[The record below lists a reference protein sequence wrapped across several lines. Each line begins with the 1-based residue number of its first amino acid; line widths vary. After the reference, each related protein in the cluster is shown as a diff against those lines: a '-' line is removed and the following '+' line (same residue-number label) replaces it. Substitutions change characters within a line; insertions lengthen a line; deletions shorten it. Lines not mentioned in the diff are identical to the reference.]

1 MKIVVLAGGMS
12 PERDVSLSSG
22 ALIATALMER
32 GHSVAL
38 ADVYKPIN
46 TAEIDKMFRSEGKY
60 EYRVPASEPDL
71 DNLKKDFGE
80 GERLIGRGIIELCEK
95 ADAVFLA
102 LHGGMGEDGRIEAL
116 LESCGIKHSGSDYAS
131 CHLAMDK
138 ALTKAIFESNGIPTP
153 KWNLYCDE
161 DISEIPTPCVVK
173 PCGCGSSVGVTIVE
187 TPRELEKAISLAK
200 SYGAKVMIEEKITG
214 REFSVGIL
222 GGKALPAIEIIP
234 KTGFYDYKNKYQAG
248 ATLEICPTPIDPEI
262 ERRLGEVALTVH
274 NALGLK
280 GYSRSDYIVDEKGD
294 IYFLEINTLPGM
306 TPTSLMPQEAAAVG
320 IDYNSLC
327 QRIVDLALKEVRA

>member
-71 DNLKKDFGE
+71 DKLKKDFGE

-248 ATLEICPTPIDPEI
+248 ATEEICPADLTENQAEEMGRI
-262 ERRLGEVALTVH
+262 ALRAH
-274 NALGLK
+274 NALGL
-280 GYSRSDYIVDEKGD
+280 GMYSRLD
-294 IYFLEINTLPGM
+294 FLMDRDGNFFCLEANALPGM
-306 TPTSLMPQEAAAVG
+306 TPSSLLPQEAKAAG
-320 IDYNSLC
+320 IDYITLC
-327 QRIVDLALKEVRA
+327 EMIVSSPV

>member
-248 ATLEICPTPIDPEI
+248 ATEEICPADLTESQAEEMGRI
-262 ERRLGEVALTVH
+262 ALRAH
-274 NALGLK
+274 NALGL
-280 GYSRSDYIVDEKGD
+280 GMYSRLD
-294 IYFLEINTLPGM
+294 FLMDRDGNFFCLEANALPGM
-306 TPTSLMPQEAAAVG
+306 TPSSLFPQEAKAAG
-320 IDYNSLC
+320 IDYITLC
-327 QRIVDLALKEVRA
+327 EMIVSSPV

>member
-248 ATLEICPTPIDPEI
+248 ATEEICPADPTESQAEEMGRI
-262 ERRLGEVALTVH
+262 ALRAH
-274 NALGLK
+274 NALGL
-280 GYSRSDYIVDEKGD
+280 GMYSRLD
-294 IYFLEINTLPGM
+294 FLMDRDGNFFCLEANALPGM
-306 TPTSLMPQEAAAVG
+306 TPSSLLPQEAKAAG
-320 IDYNSLC
+320 IDYITLC
-327 QRIVDLALKEVRA
+327 EMIVSSPV

>member
-95 ADAVFLA
+95 ADITFLA

-248 ATLEICPTPIDPEI
+248 ATEEICPADLTESQAEEMGRI
-262 ERRLGEVALTVH
+262 ALRAH
-274 NALGLK
+274 NALGL
-280 GYSRSDYIVDEKGD
+280 GMYSRLD
-294 IYFLEINTLPGM
+294 FLMDRDGNFFCLEANALPGM
-306 TPTSLMPQEAAAVG
+306 TPSSLLPQEAKAAG
-320 IDYNSLC
+320 IDYITLC
-327 QRIVDLALKEVRA
+327 EMIVSSPV

>member
-222 GGKALPAIEIIP
+222 GGKALPTIEIIP

-248 ATLEICPTPIDPEI
+248 ATEEICPADLTESQAEEMGRI
-262 ERRLGEVALTVH
+262 ALRAH
-274 NALGLK
+274 NALGL
-280 GYSRSDYIVDEKGD
+280 GMYSRLD
-294 IYFLEINTLPGM
+294 FLMDRDGNFFCLEANALPGM
-306 TPTSLMPQEAAAVG
+306 TPSSLLPQEAKAAG
-320 IDYNSLC
+320 IDYITLC
-327 QRIVDLALKEVRA
+327 EMIVSSPV

>member
-187 TPRELEKAISLAK
+187 TPRELEKAINLAK

-248 ATLEICPTPIDPEI
+248 ATEEICPADLTESQAEEMGRI
-262 ERRLGEVALTVH
+262 ALRAH
-274 NALGLK
+274 NALGL
-280 GYSRSDYIVDEKGD
+280 GMYSRLD
-294 IYFLEINTLPGM
+294 FLMDRDGNFFCLEANALPGM
-306 TPTSLMPQEAAAVG
+306 TPSSLLPQEAKAAG
-320 IDYNSLC
+320 IDYITLC
-327 QRIVDLALKEVRA
+327 EMIVSSPV

>member
-80 GERLIGRGIIELCEK
+80 GERLIGRGIIALCEK

-248 ATLEICPTPIDPEI
+248 ATEEICPADLTESQAEEMGRI
-262 ERRLGEVALTVH
+262 ALRAH
-274 NALGLK
+274 NALGL
-280 GYSRSDYIVDEKGD
+280 GMYSRLD
-294 IYFLEINTLPGM
+294 FLMDRDGNFFCLEANALPGM
-306 TPTSLMPQEAAAVG
+306 TPSSLLPQEAKAAG
-320 IDYNSLC
+320 IDYITLC
-327 QRIVDLALKEVRA
+327 EMIVSSPV

>member
-248 ATLEICPTPIDPEI
+248 ATEEICPADLTESQAEEMGHI
-262 ERRLGEVALTVH
+262 ALRAH
-274 NALGLK
+274 NALGL
-280 GYSRSDYIVDEKGD
+280 GMYSRLD
-294 IYFLEINTLPGM
+294 FLMDRDGNFFCLEANALPGM
-306 TPTSLMPQEAAAVG
+306 TPSSLLPQEAKAAG
-320 IDYNSLC
+320 IDYITLC
-327 QRIVDLALKEVRA
+327 EMIVSSPV

>member
-1 MKIVVLAGGMS
+1 MNIVVLAGGMS

-46 TAEIDKMFRSEGKY
+46 TAEIDKMFRSEGRY
-60 EYRVPASEPDL
+60 EYHVPASEPDL
-71 DNLKKDFGE
+71 DRLKKDFGE

-116 LESCGIKHSGSDYAS
+116 LESCGIKHSGSDYSS

-161 DISEIPTPCVVK
+161 DISGIPTPCVVK

-222 GGKALPAIEIIP
+222 GGKALPVIEIIP

-248 ATLEICPTPIDPEI
+248 ATKEICPAELTKAQSEKMQDI
-262 ERRLGEVALTVH
+262 ALRAH
-274 NALGLK
+274 NALGL
-280 GYSRSDYIVDEKGD
+280 GMYSRLD
-294 IYFLEINTLPGM
+294 FLMDDDGNFFCLEANALPGM
-306 TPTSLMPQEAAAVG
+306 TPSSLLPQEAVAAG
-320 IDYNSLC
+320 IDYGTLC
-327 QRIVDLALKEVRA
+327 EMIISSPV

>member
-95 ADAVFLA
+95 DDAVFLA

-248 ATLEICPTPIDPEI
+248 ATEEICPADLTESQAEEMGRI
-262 ERRLGEVALTVH
+262 ALRAH
-274 NALGLK
+274 NALGL
-280 GYSRSDYIVDEKGD
+280 GMYSRLD
-294 IYFLEINTLPGM
+294 FLMDRDGNFFCLEANALPGM
-306 TPTSLMPQEAAAVG
+306 TPSSLLPQEAKAAG
-320 IDYNSLC
+320 IDYITLC
-327 QRIVDLALKEVRA
+327 EMIVSSPV

>member
-200 SYGAKVMIEEKITG
+200 SYGAKVIKEKKITG

-248 ATLEICPTPIDPEI
+248 ATEEICPADLTESQAEEMGRI
-262 ERRLGEVALTVH
+262 ALRAH
-274 NALGLK
+274 NALGL
-280 GYSRSDYIVDEKGD
+280 GMYSRLD
-294 IYFLEINTLPGM
+294 FLMDRDGNFFCLEANALPGM
-306 TPTSLMPQEAAAVG
+306 TPSSLLPQEAKAAG
-320 IDYNSLC
+320 IDYITLC
-327 QRIVDLALKEVRA
+327 EMIVSSPV

>member
-248 ATLEICPTPIDPEI
+248 ATEEICPADLTESQAEEMGRI
-262 ERRLGEVALTVH
+262 ALRAH
-274 NALGLK
+274 NALGL
-280 GYSRSDYIVDEKGD
+280 GMYSRLD
-294 IYFLEINTLPGM
+294 FLMDRDGNFFCLEANALPGM
-306 TPTSLMPQEAAAVG
+306 TPSSLLPQEAKAAG
-320 IDYNSLC
+320 IDYITLC
-327 QRIVDLALKEVRA
+327 EMIV

>member
-38 ADVYKPIN
+38 ADIYKPIN

-248 ATLEICPTPIDPEI
+248 ATEEICPADLTESQAEEMGRI
-262 ERRLGEVALTVH
+262 ALRAH
-274 NALGLK
+274 NALGL
-280 GYSRSDYIVDEKGD
+280 GMYSRLD
-294 IYFLEINTLPGM
+294 FLMDRDGNFFCLEANALPGM
-306 TPTSLMPQEAAAVG
+306 TPSSLLPQEAKAAG
-320 IDYNSLC
+320 IDYITLC
-327 QRIVDLALKEVRA
+327 EMIVSSPV

>member
-80 GERLIGRGIIELCEK
+80 GERLIGRGILELCEK

-248 ATLEICPTPIDPEI
+248 ATEEICPADLTESQAEEMGRI
-262 ERRLGEVALTVH
+262 ALRAH
-274 NALGLK
+274 NALGL
-280 GYSRSDYIVDEKGD
+280 GMYSRLD
-294 IYFLEINTLPGM
+294 FLMDRDGNFFCLEANALPGM
-306 TPTSLMPQEAAAVG
+306 TPSSLLPQEAKAAG
-320 IDYNSLC
+320 IDYITLC
-327 QRIVDLALKEVRA
+327 EMIVSSPV

>member
-32 GHSVAL
+32 GHFVAL

-46 TAEIDKMFRSEGKY
+46 TAAPDKMFRSKGRY
-60 EYRVPASEPDL
+60 EYHVPASEPDL
-71 DNLKKDFGE
+71 DRLKKDFGE

-153 KWNLYCDE
+153 KWNLYRGE

-187 TPRELEKAISLAK
+187 TPRGLEKAISLAK

-248 ATLEICPTPIDPEI
+248 ATKEICPAELTANQAKEMQDI
-262 ERRLGEVALTVH
+262 ALRAH
-274 NALGLK
+274 NALGL
-280 GYSRSDYIVDEKGD
+280 GMYSRLDFLMDGD
-294 IYFLEINTLPGM
+294 GNFFCLEANALPGM
-306 TPTSLMPQEAAAVG
+306 TPSSLLPQEAAAAG
-320 IDYNSLC
+320 IDYGTLC
-327 QRIVDLALKEVRA
+327 EMIISSPV

>member
-60 EYRVPASEPDL
+60 EYRVPACEPDL

-248 ATLEICPTPIDPEI
+248 ATEEICPADLTESQAEEMGRI
-262 ERRLGEVALTVH
+262 ALRAH
-274 NALGLK
+274 NALGL
-280 GYSRSDYIVDEKGD
+280 GMYSRLD
-294 IYFLEINTLPGM
+294 FLMDRDGNFFCLEANALPGM
-306 TPTSLMPQEAAAVG
+306 TPSSLLPQEAKAAG
-320 IDYNSLC
+320 IDYITLC
-327 QRIVDLALKEVRA
+327 EMIVSSPV

>member
-102 LHGGMGEDGRIEAL
+102 LHGGMGEDGRIGAL

-248 ATLEICPTPIDPEI
+248 ATEEICPADLTESQAEEMGRI
-262 ERRLGEVALTVH
+262 ALRAH
-274 NALGLK
+274 NALGL
-280 GYSRSDYIVDEKGD
+280 GMYSRLD
-294 IYFLEINTLPGM
+294 FLMDRDGNFFCLEANALPGM
-306 TPTSLMPQEAAAVG
+306 TPSSLLPQEAKAAG
-320 IDYNSLC
+320 IDYITLC
-327 QRIVDLALKEVRA
+327 EMIVSSPV

>member
-71 DNLKKDFGE
+71 DKLKKDFGE

-187 TPRELEKAISLAK
+187 TPRELEKAINLAK

-248 ATLEICPTPIDPEI
+248 ATEEICPADLTESQAEEMGRI
-262 ERRLGEVALTVH
+262 ALRAH
-274 NALGLK
+274 NALGL
-280 GYSRSDYIVDEKGD
+280 GMYSRLD
-294 IYFLEINTLPGM
+294 FLMDRDGNFFCLEANALPGM
-306 TPTSLMPQEAAAVG
+306 TPSSLLPQEAKAAG
-320 IDYNSLC
+320 IDYITLC
-327 QRIVDLALKEVRA
+327 EMIVSSPV

>member
-248 ATLEICPTPIDPEI
+248 ATEEICPADLTESQAEEMGRI
-262 ERRLGEVALTVH
+262 ALRAH
-274 NALGLK
+274 NALGL
-280 GYSRSDYIVDEKGD
+280 GMYSRLG
-294 IYFLEINTLPGM
+294 FLMDRDGNFFCLEANALPGM
-306 TPTSLMPQEAAAVG
+306 TPSSLLPQEAKAAG
-320 IDYNSLC
+320 IDYITLC
-327 QRIVDLALKEVRA
+327 EMIVSSPV

>member
-71 DNLKKDFGE
+71 GKLKKDFGE

-248 ATLEICPTPIDPEI
+248 ATEEICPADLTESQAEEMGRI
-262 ERRLGEVALTVH
+262 ALRAH
-274 NALGLK
+274 NALGL
-280 GYSRSDYIVDEKGD
+280 GMYSRLD
-294 IYFLEINTLPGM
+294 FLMDRDGNFFCLEANALPGM
-306 TPTSLMPQEAAAVG
+306 TPSSLLPQEAKASG
-320 IDYNSLC
+320 IDYITLC
-327 QRIVDLALKEVRA
+327 EMIVSSPV

>member
-46 TAEIDKMFRSEGKY
+46 TAEIDKMFRSEGRY
-60 EYRVPASEPDL
+60 EYHVPASEPDL
-71 DNLKKDFGE
+71 DRLKKDFGE

-116 LESCGIKHSGSDYAS
+116 LESCGIKHSGSDYSS

-153 KWNLYCDE
+153 KWQLYRGE
-161 DISEIPTPCVVK
+161 DISGILTPCVVK

-222 GGKALPAIEIIP
+222 GGKALPVIEIIP

-248 ATLEICPTPIDPEI
+248 ATKEICPAELTKAQSEKMQDI
-262 ERRLGEVALTVH
+262 ALRAH
-274 NALGLK
+274 NALGL
-280 GYSRSDYIVDEKGD
+280 GMYSRLD
-294 IYFLEINTLPGM
+294 FLMDRDGNFFCLEANALPGM
-306 TPTSLMPQEAAAVG
+306 TPSSLLPQEAVAAG
-320 IDYNSLC
+320 IDYGTLC
-327 QRIVDLALKEVRA
+327 EMIISSPV

>member
-173 PCGCGSSVGVTIVE
+173 PGGCGSSVGVTIVE

-248 ATLEICPTPIDPEI
+248 ATEEICPADLTESQAEEMGRI
-262 ERRLGEVALTVH
+262 ALRAH
-274 NALGLK
+274 NALGL
-280 GYSRSDYIVDEKGD
+280 GMYSRLD
-294 IYFLEINTLPGM
+294 FLMDRDGNFFCLEANALPGM
-306 TPTSLMPQEAAAVG
+306 TPSSLLPQEAKAAG
-320 IDYNSLC
+320 IDYITLC
-327 QRIVDLALKEVRA
+327 EMIVSSPV

>member
-46 TAEIDKMFRSEGKY
+46 TEEICQMFRSEGKY
-60 EYRVPASEPDL
+60 EYCVPESEPDL
-71 DNLKKDFGE
+71 VRLKKDFGE

-153 KWNLYCDE
+153 KWNLYRDG

-187 TPRELEKAISLAK
+187 TPRELENAIKLAK
-200 SYGAKVMIEEKITG
+200 SYGAKVMIEEKISG

-222 GGKALPAIEIIP
+222 DGKALPAIEIIP

-248 ATLEICPTPIDPEI
+248 ATDEICPANLTKKQAEEI
-262 ERRLGEVALTVH
+262 GDIALRAH
-274 NALGLK
+274 NALGL
-280 GYSRSDYIVDEKGD
+280 GMYSRLD
-294 IYFLEINTLPGM
+294 FLMDDDGSFFCLEANALPGM
-306 TPTSLMPQEAAAVG
+306 TPASLLPQEAKAAG
-320 IDYNSLC
+320 IDYGTLC
-327 QRIVDLALKEVRA
+327 EMIVSSPV

>member
-95 ADAVFLA
+95 ANAVFLA

-248 ATLEICPTPIDPEI
+248 ATEEICPADLTESQAEEMGRI
-262 ERRLGEVALTVH
+262 ALRAH
-274 NALGLK
+274 NALGL
-280 GYSRSDYIVDEKGD
+280 GMYSRLD
-294 IYFLEINTLPGM
+294 FLMDRDGNFFCLEANALPGM
-306 TPTSLMPQEAAAVG
+306 TPSSLLPQEAKAAG
-320 IDYNSLC
+320 IDYITLC
-327 QRIVDLALKEVRA
+327 EMIVSSPV

>member
-71 DNLKKDFGE
+71 DKLKKDFGE

-187 TPRELEKAISLAK
+187 TPRELERAISLAK

-222 GGKALPAIEIIP
+222 GGKVLPAIEIIP
-234 KTGFYDYKNKYQAG
+234 KMGFYDYKNKYQAG
-248 ATLEICPTPIDPEI
+248 ATEEICPADLTESQAEKMGRI
-262 ERRLGEVALTVH
+262 ALRAH
-274 NALGLK
+274 NALGL
-280 GYSRSDYIVDEKGD
+280 GMYSRLD
-294 IYFLEINTLPGM
+294 FLMDRDGNFFCLEANALPGM
-306 TPTSLMPQEAAAVG
+306 TPSSLLPQEAKAAG
-320 IDYNSLC
+320 IDYITLC
-327 QRIVDLALKEVRA
+327 EMIVSSPV

>member
-187 TPRELEKAISLAK
+187 TPRELEKAIILAK

-248 ATLEICPTPIDPEI
+248 ATEEICPADLTESQAEEMGRI
-262 ERRLGEVALTVH
+262 ALRAH
-274 NALGLK
+274 NALGL
-280 GYSRSDYIVDEKGD
+280 GMYSRLD
-294 IYFLEINTLPGM
+294 FLMDRDGNFFCLEANALPGM
-306 TPTSLMPQEAAAVG
+306 TPSSLLPQEAKAAG
-320 IDYNSLC
+320 IDYITLC
-327 QRIVDLALKEVRA
+327 EMIVSSPV

>member
-46 TAEIDKMFRSEGKY
+46 TAEIDKMFRSEGRY
-60 EYRVPASEPDL
+60 EYHVPASEPDL
-71 DNLKKDFGE
+71 DRLKKDFGE

-116 LESCGIKHSGSDYAS
+116 LESCGIKHSGSDYSS

-161 DISEIPTPCVVK
+161 DISGIPTPCVVK
-173 PCGCGSSVGVTIVE
+173 PCGCGSSVGVTMVE

-222 GGKALPAIEIIP
+222 GGKALPVIEIIP

-248 ATLEICPTPIDPEI
+248 ATKEICPAELTKAQSEKMQDI
-262 ERRLGEVALTVH
+262 ALRAH
-274 NALGLK
+274 NALGL
-280 GYSRSDYIVDEKGD
+280 GMYSRLD
-294 IYFLEINTLPGM
+294 FLMDDDGNFFCLEANALPGM
-306 TPTSLMPQEAAAVG
+306 TPSSLLPQEAVAAG
-320 IDYNSLC
+320 IDYGTLC
-327 QRIVDLALKEVRA
+327 EMIISSPV

>member
-161 DISEIPTPCVVK
+161 DLSEIPTPCVVK

-248 ATLEICPTPIDPEI
+248 ATEEICPADLTESQAEEMGRI
-262 ERRLGEVALTVH
+262 ALRAH
-274 NALGLK
+274 NALGL
-280 GYSRSDYIVDEKGD
+280 GMYSRLD
-294 IYFLEINTLPGM
+294 FLMDRDGNFFCLEANALPGM
-306 TPTSLMPQEAAAVG
+306 TPSSLLPQEAKAAG
-320 IDYNSLC
+320 IDYITLC
-327 QRIVDLALKEVRA
+327 EMIVSSPV

>member
-22 ALIATALMER
+22 ALIATTLMER

-161 DISEIPTPCVVK
+161 DISEIHTPCVVK

-248 ATLEICPTPIDPEI
+248 ATEEICPADLTESQAEEMGRI
-262 ERRLGEVALTVH
+262 ALRAH
-274 NALGLK
+274 NALGL
-280 GYSRSDYIVDEKGD
+280 GMYSRLD
-294 IYFLEINTLPGM
+294 FLMDRDGNFFCLEANALPGM
-306 TPTSLMPQEAAAVG
+306 TPSSLLPQEAKAAG
-320 IDYNSLC
+320 IDYITLC
-327 QRIVDLALKEVRA
+327 EMIVSSPV

>member
-71 DNLKKDFGE
+71 DKLKKDFGE

-248 ATLEICPTPIDPEI
+248 ATEEICPADLTESQAEEMGRI
-262 ERRLGEVALTVH
+262 ALSAH
-274 NALGLK
+274 NALGL
-280 GYSRSDYIVDEKGD
+280 GMYSRLD
-294 IYFLEINTLPGM
+294 FLMDRDGNFFCLEANALPGM
-306 TPTSLMPQEAAAVG
+306 TPSSLLPQEAKAAG
-320 IDYNSLC
+320 IDYITLC
-327 QRIVDLALKEVRA
+327 EMIVSSPV

>member
-200 SYGAKVMIEEKITG
+200 SYGAKVMIEEKSTG

-248 ATLEICPTPIDPEI
+248 ATEEICPADLTESQAEEMGRI
-262 ERRLGEVALTVH
+262 ALRAH
-274 NALGLK
+274 NALGL
-280 GYSRSDYIVDEKGD
+280 GMYSRLD
-294 IYFLEINTLPGM
+294 FLMDRDGNFFCLEANALPGM
-306 TPTSLMPQEAAAVG
+306 TPSSLLPQEAKAAG
-320 IDYNSLC
+320 IDYITLC
-327 QRIVDLALKEVRA
+327 EMIVSSPV

>member
-200 SYGAKVMIEEKITG
+200 RYGAKVMIEEKITG

-248 ATLEICPTPIDPEI
+248 ATEEICPADLTESQAEEMGRI
-262 ERRLGEVALTVH
+262 ALRAH
-274 NALGLK
+274 NALGL
-280 GYSRSDYIVDEKGD
+280 GMYSRLD
-294 IYFLEINTLPGM
+294 FLMDRDGNFFCLEANALPGM
-306 TPTSLMPQEAAAVG
+306 TPSSLLPQEAKAAG
-320 IDYNSLC
+320 IDYITLC
-327 QRIVDLALKEVRA
+327 EMIVSSPV

>member
-200 SYGAKVMIEEKITG
+200 SYGAKVMIEEKSTG

-222 GGKALPAIEIIP
+222 GGKALPAIESIP

-248 ATLEICPTPIDPEI
+248 ATEEICPADLTESQAEEMGRI
-262 ERRLGEVALTVH
+262 ALRAH
-274 NALGLK
+274 NALGL
-280 GYSRSDYIVDEKGD
+280 GMYSRLD
-294 IYFLEINTLPGM
+294 FLMDRDGNFFCLEANALPGM
-306 TPTSLMPQEAAAVG
+306 TPSSLLPQEAKAAG
-320 IDYNSLC
+320 IDYITLC
-327 QRIVDLALKEVRA
+327 EMIVSSPV

>member
-46 TAEIDKMFRSEGKY
+46 TAEIDKMFRPEGKY
-60 EYRVPASEPDL
+60 EYRVPASEPNL

-248 ATLEICPTPIDPEI
+248 ATEEICPADLTESQAEEMGRI
-262 ERRLGEVALTVH
+262 ALRAH
-274 NALGLK
+274 NALGL
-280 GYSRSDYIVDEKGD
+280 GMYSRLD
-294 IYFLEINTLPGM
+294 FLMDRDGNFFCLEANALPGM
-306 TPTSLMPQEAAAVG
+306 TPSSLLPQEAKAAG
-320 IDYNSLC
+320 IDYITLC
-327 QRIVDLALKEVRA
+327 EMIVSSPV

>member
-1 MKIVVLAGGMS
+1 
-12 PERDVSLSSG
+12 
-22 ALIATALMER
+22 
-32 GHSVAL
+32 
-38 ADVYKPIN
+38 
-46 TAEIDKMFRSEGKY
+46 
-60 EYRVPASEPDL
+60 
-71 DNLKKDFGE
+71 
-80 GERLIGRGIIELCEK
+80 
-95 ADAVFLA
+95 
-102 LHGGMGEDGRIEAL
+102 MGEDGRIEAL

-248 ATLEICPTPIDPEI
+248 ATEEICPADLTESQAEEMGRI
-262 ERRLGEVALTVH
+262 ALRAH
-274 NALGLK
+274 NALGL
-280 GYSRSDYIVDEKGD
+280 GMYSRLD
-294 IYFLEINTLPGM
+294 FLMDRDGNFFCLEANALPGM
-306 TPTSLMPQEAAAVG
+306 TPSSLLPQEAKAAG
-320 IDYNSLC
+320 IDYITLC
-327 QRIVDLALKEVRA
+327 EMIVSSPV

>member
-1 MKIVVLAGGMS
+1 MRIVVLAGGMS

-248 ATLEICPTPIDPEI
+248 ATEEICPADLTESQAEEMGRI
-262 ERRLGEVALTVH
+262 ALRAH
-274 NALGLK
+274 NALGL
-280 GYSRSDYIVDEKGD
+280 GMYSRLD
-294 IYFLEINTLPGM
+294 FLMDRDGNFFCLEANALPGM
-306 TPTSLMPQEAAAVG
+306 TPSSLLPQEAKAAG
-320 IDYNSLC
+320 IDYITLC
-327 QRIVDLALKEVRA
+327 EMIVSSPV